1 MSVKVSF
8 GGQIVTLGNFIFEIV
23 LVSIVVVIGLS
34 VHDLSASLI
43 RSEAIIKL
51 AVITENQ
58 NFSV

>member
-1 MSVKVSF
+1 MSF

>member
-1 MSVKVSF
+1 MSF

-34 VHDLSASLI
+34 VHALNASLI